1 MSCLK
6 REDGQSCTYSS
17 AERLG
22 RERSDY
28 GDRDSEAQL
37 RLQKLEEMVT
47 SLIQTNK
54 EGSESRSDK
63 VSSHSGMGDQ
73 DRDDVSDYRSPQPSV
88 SSMRTHLSING
99 TEKEYVNNT
108 HWTAILENVS
118 CPHARRKV
126 PCLADLCRSE
136 TSKVF

>member
-6 REDGQSCTYSS
+6 RDDGQSCTYSS

-22 RERSDY
+22 RERSDC

-54 EGSESRSDK
+54 EGSENPSEK
-63 VSSHSGMGDQ
+63 ASSHSGMGDQ
-73 DRDDVSDYRSPQPSV
+73 SHDEVSDYRSPRSSISSTRAHPSM
-88 SSMRTHLSING
+88 SG
-99 TEKEYVNNT
+99 TEKEYVNTT

-118 CPHARRKV
+118 CPQARKKI
-126 PCLADLCRSE
+126 PCLADMSRSE
-136 TSKVF
+136 TYKVF